1 MFAAICSWIHRQF
14 FQHKNPTWHN
24 LSAVTDSSCVL
35 KYFQI
40 LISTSTILQGN
51 GMEAG
56 RKEHA
61 LGAPPGLMGGS
72 DNFMMLC
79 LGHRDI
85 WNYIWDVSDD
95 FLAKVSSTF
104 FELPQISFSFSWICD
119 TALNLHMKQL
129 RCSQVAGLACWAD
142 GWTG

>member
-1 MFAAICSWIHRQF
+1 MFAAMCSWIHRQF

-40 LISTSTILQGN
+40 LISTRTILQGN

-56 RKEHA
+56 RKEYA
-61 LGAPPGLMGGS
+61 LGPPPGLMGGF
-72 DNFMMLC
+72 DNPMMLC

-85 WNYIWDVSDD
+85 RDYIWDVSDD

-119 TALNLHMKQL
+119 TALDLWMKQL